1 MLRGSSQQADAA
13 HLDLRHGWPT
23 SPDSTTSKVDTIRS
37 RTEEGKEGG
46 CCEAGEA
53 EEQEGC

>member
-1 MLRGSSQQADAA
+1 MLGASSQQADAA

-23 SPDSTTSKVDTIRS
+23 SPDSTTPKVDTIRS
-37 RTEEGKEGG
+37 RTEKGEEGG
-46 CCEAGEA
+46 YCKAGEA